1 MRRSVVTHHRRIKI
15 YHSTTGVIWMDRPVV
30 RGPPADRLVQLSGIP
45 FRPVAPNIGH
55 PLALAS
61 QAVLRDKIGN
71 VLQ

>member
-1 MRRSVVTHHRRIKI
+1 
-15 YHSTTGVIWMDRPVV
+15 MDRPVV

-45 FRPVAPNIGH
+45 FRPVAPK

-71 VLQ
+71 VLR